1 MYRVAIVEDEADQA
15 DALRRMMERSRWGE
29 RFDFV
34 HAADAASLKELLS
47 EGSRLDILMMDIELG
62 SRGENGIELVK
73 RCFPEGCGTQVIY
86 VTGFIEYCTSVYRTE
101 HVYFLTKPVSQSDLD
116 DALDRAVVRLQAV
129 GGRSIEVRFGGT
141 TSLVRPDAIEY
152 VESDKRK
159 MRIHVGRDSLEMYGT
174 LSSFS
179 EQLPA
184 SFFSCHK
191 SFLVN
196 MDRIVELRAN
206 EVVLASGAVVPV
218 SQKRRRLLREAFHA
232 HLRSRL

>member
-1 MYRVAIVEDEADQA
+1 MRTAV
-15 DALRRMMERSRWGE
+15 
-29 RFDFV
+29 
-34 HAADAASLKELLS
+34 
-47 EGSRLDILMMDIELG
+47 
-62 SRGENGIELVK
+62 ELVK

-141 TSLVRPDAIEY
+141 TSLVRARCHRVRRKRQAQDAHPCGTGQLGDVWDALFLFRAASRFVLLLSQEFSREY
-152 VESDKRK
+152 GSHRGV
-159 MRIHVGRDSLEMYGT
+159 
-174 LSSFS
+174 
-179 EQLPA
+179 
-184 SFFSCHK
+184 
-191 SFLVN
+191 
-196 MDRIVELRAN
+196 RAN